1 MADRYPLI
9 ANSSANQIQELG
21 GSDNLDLTGNN
32 IVGVV
37 SITASGN
44 VTIGGT
50 LTYEDVTNQDVLG
63 LSTFRSGVQFGAA
76 GGGGTISAAGNAEL
90 VGIVTAGIIALDAV
104 SEQLV
109 RVDGNTA
116 SIVYN
121 SGGANIGYC
130 TNPTG
135 DITLSVTGIPT
146 SSFDNQA
153 ITFSVIVDNST
164 AAAAGVRTCNTVKL
178 NNVTKTVRWSGGT
191 TGTGNTS
198 SYDIFNFTG
207 INTVGS
213 GTTTANYEVLGL
225 VNGDFRLY

>member
-1 MADRYPLI
+1 MANRYPLI
-9 ANSSANQIQELG
+9 ANSSANQIQELATN
-21 GSDNLDLTGNN
+21 DNLDLTGNN

-76 GGGGTISAAGNAEL
+76 GVGGTISAAGNAEL
-90 VGIVTAGIIALDAV
+90 VGIVTAGIVALDAV
-104 SEQLV
+104 SEQLI
-109 RVDGNTA
+109 RIDGNTA

-130 TNPTG
+130 SNPTG

-178 NNVTKTVRWSGGT
+178 NNVTKTVRWSGGSV
-191 TGTGNTS
+191 GTGNTAA
-198 SYDIFNFTG
+198 YDIFNFTG
-207 INTVGS
+207 INTIGS
-213 GTTTANYEVLGL
+213 GTTTANYEVFGL

>member
-1 MADRYPLI
+1 MANRYPLI
-9 ANSSANQIQELG
+9 ANSSANQIQELAT
-21 GSDNLDLTGNN
+21 SDNLDLTGNN

-50 LTYEDVTNQDVLG
+50 LTYEDVTNQDVIG
-63 LSTFRSGVQFGAA
+63 LATFRSGIQFGAA
-76 GGGGTISAAGNAEL
+76 GVGGTISAAGNAEL
-90 VGIVTAGIIALDAV
+90 VGIVTAGIVALDAV

-130 TNPTG
+130 SNPTG

-178 NNVTKTVRWSGGT
+178 NNVTKTVRWSGGSV
-191 TGTGNTS
+191 GTGNTAA
-198 SYDIFNFTG
+198 YDIFNFTG
-207 INTVGS
+207 INTIGS
-213 GTTTANYEVLGL
+213 GTTTANYEVFGL

>member
-1 MADRYPLI
+1 MANRYPLI
-9 ANSSANQIQELG
+9 ANSSANQIQELANA
-21 GSDNLDLTGNN
+21 DNLDLTGNN

-50 LTYEDVTNQDVLG
+50 LTYEDVTNQDVIG
-63 LSTFRSGVQFGAA
+63 LATFRSGVQFGVA
-76 GGGGTISAAGNAEL
+76 GVGGTISAAGNAEL
-90 VGIVTAGIIALDAV
+90 VGIVTAGIVALDAV
-104 SEQLV
+104 SEQLI

-121 SGGANIGYC
+121 SGGANIGLC

-178 NNVTKTVRWSGGT
+178 NNVTKTVRWSGGSV
-191 TGTGNTS
+191 GTGNTAA
-198 SYDIFNFTG
+198 YDIFNFTG
-207 INTVGS
+207 INTIGS
-213 GTTTANYEVLGL
+213 GTTTANYEVFGL

>member
-1 MADRYPLI
+1 MANRYPLI
-9 ANSSANQIQELG
+9 ANSSANQIQELANA
-21 GSDNLDLTGNN
+21 DNLDLTGNN

-76 GGGGTISAAGNAEL
+76 GVGGTISAAGNAEL
-90 VGIVTAGIIALDAV
+90 VGIVTAGIVALDAI

-178 NNVTKTVRWSGGT
+178 NNVTKTVRWSGGSV
-191 TGTGNTS
+191 GTGNTM

-207 INTVGS
+207 INTIGS
-213 GTTTANYEVLGL
+213 GSTTANYEVFGL

>member
-1 MADRYPLI
+1 MANRYALI
-9 ANSSANQIQELG
+9 ANSSAKQIQELAT
-21 GSDNLDLTGNN
+21 SDNLDLTGNN

-63 LSTFRSGVQFGAA
+63 LSTFRSGVQFGVA
-76 GGGGTISAAGNAEL
+76 GVGGTISAAGNAEL
-90 VGIVTAGIIALDAV
+90 VGIVTAGIVALEAV
-104 SEQLV
+104 SEQLI

-146 SSFDNQA
+146 SSFDNQTL
-153 ITFSVIVDNST
+153 TFSVVVQQAGT
-164 AAAAGVRTCNTVKL
+164 ARTCNAVKL
-178 NNVTKTVRWSGGT
+178 NNVTKTIRWSGGSV
-191 TGTGNTS
+191 GTGNTS

-207 INTVGS
+207 INTVGA

>member
-1 MADRYPLI
+1 MANRYPLI
-9 ANSSANQIQELG
+9 ANSSANQIQELAT
-21 GSDNLDLTGNN
+21 SDNLDLTGNN

-37 SITASGN
+37 SIIASGN

-76 GGGGTISAAGNAEL
+76 GVGGTISAAGNAEL
-90 VGIVTAGIIALDAV
+90 VGIVTAGIVALDAV
-104 SEQLV
+104 SEQLI
-109 RVDGNTA
+109 RIDGNTA

-146 SSFDNQA
+146 SSFDNQTL
-153 ITFSVIVDNST
+153 TFSVVVQQAGT
-164 AAAAGVRTCNTVKL
+164 ARTCNAVKL
-178 NNVTKTVRWSGGT
+178 NNVTKTIRWSGGT
-191 TGTGNTS
+191 TGTGNTT

-213 GTTTANYEVLGL
+213 GTTTANYEVFGL

>member
-1 MADRYPLI
+1 MANRYPLI
-9 ANSSANQIQELG
+9 ANSSANQIQELAT
-21 GSDNLDLTGNN
+21 SDNLDLTGNN

-76 GGGGTISAAGNAEL
+76 GVGGTISAAGNAEL
-90 VGIVTAGIIALDAV
+90 VGIVTAGIVALDAV

-130 TNPTG
+130 SNPTG

-178 NNVTKTVRWSGGT
+178 NNVTKTVRWSGGS

-207 INTVGS
+207 INTIGS
-213 GTTTANYEVLGL
+213 GSTTANYDVLGL